1 MKAAVDIEIIESLQ
15 KQILTLQGNRPPA
28 DGSANLGLGLMESSF
43 PGNTFPQAAIHE
55 LISYS
60 PVDASCTNAFIS
72 VVLGKLLQKGGN
84 CIWVSRQRKIY
95 PPALKIFGIDP
106 ERILFVDAWKLK
118 DALWVI
124 EESLKCDALK
134 AVVGEIGELNFNDS
148 RRLQLTVEKS
158 KVTGFIHRHQP
169 KQLNALACVSRW
181 KIRSAPSS
189 SLGQMPGLGFPKWE
203 AELLKAR
210 NGKPGKWTLQ
220 WSPQGLEY
228 ITEKEKAVIP
238 IEELKIA

>member
-1 MKAAVDIEIIESLQ
+1 
-15 KQILTLQGNRPPA
+15 
-28 DGSANLGLGLMESSF
+28 MESAF

-55 LISYS
+55 LVSYS
-60 PVDASCTNAFIS
+60 PADASCTNGFIS
-72 VVLGKLLQKGGN
+72 VILSKLMQKGGN
-84 CIWVSRQRKIY
+84 CIWISTRRKIH
-95 PPALKIFGIDP
+95 PPALKAFGIDP
-106 ERILFVDAWKLK
+106 EQILFVDAWKLK

-181 KIRSAPSS
+181 KIKPAPSS
-189 SLGQMPGLGFPKWE
+189 LYDHMPGLGFPKWE
-203 AELLKAR
+203 VELLKAR

-220 WSPQGLEY
+220 CSPQGLEY
-228 ITEKEKAVIP
+228 ITEKAIAPNKH
-238 IEELKIA
+238 LKIA